1 MPHPSRAF
9 AEWVGNLQSPSR
21 HIPANSRRRKAAL
34 TRPPKVV
41 CSRHLN
47 WNLLNRRHVC
57 GASPGTEIPLAET
70 NPNTIYDVAILGG
83 GPAGYTAAIRGAEY
97 GLKVALI
104 DASPKLGGTCLH
116 VGCIPTK
123 AMLFNAELWDHLKHA
138 AEYGIAG
145 IGTPTLDWSAVLKRK
160 NAIVTRHVKG
170 LEFLMK
176 KHKIAVISGYG
187 RLTGPARDGVHIVD
201 VTDDGATSQVQAKN
215 IVLATGSQAKLLP
228 GLQVDDRI
236 LTNIEILDIPEPP
249 KSLAII
255 GAGAV
260 GVEFGSIF
268 RSFGTEVSI
277 LEFLPRL
284 VPVEDEDISKELAR
298 VFRKR
303 GIDTNTGAKVEKVER
318 TESGIRISFTDSNG
332 NPQVK
337 EADKVLVAVGRA
349 PQTADIG
356 ADKTGIEI
364 DRGFVKVNETL
375 ETAESGIYAVG
386 DIVAGLPQLAHSGSM
401 SGMIV
406 MAKIAGRPFRP
417 IHRDRIPGCTYT
429 EPQIGSVGL
438 TEAQAKEKGYEV
450 KVGKFPFAGNSKATI
465 VGSHDGFVK
474 IVSDAKYGE
483 ILGVHIIGPQAT
495 EIIAE
500 AVAVMELE
508 GTVEDMMFTVHAHPT
523 LSESML
529 DAYGAVEGMAINA

>member
-1 MPHPSRAF
+1 MA
-9 AEWVGNLQSPSR
+9 
-21 HIPANSRRRKAAL
+21 
-34 TRPPKVV
+34 
-41 CSRHLN
+41 
-47 WNLLNRRHVC
+47 
-57 GASPGTEIPLAET
+57 LAE
-70 NPNTIYDVAILGG
+70 TIYDVAILGG

-123 AMLFNAELWDHLKHA
+123 ALLFNAEIWDHLKNA
-138 AEYGIAG
+138 AEYGITG
-145 IGTPTLDWSAVLKRK
+145 IGTPALDWAAVLKRK

-176 KHKIAVISGYG
+176 KHKIAVIAGFG
-187 RLTGPARDGVHIVD
+187 RLTGAARDGVHTVEVD
-201 VTDDGATSQVQAKN
+201 KSGEKSQVKAKN
-215 IVLATGSQAKLLP
+215 IILAMGSQAKMLP
-228 GLQVDDRI
+228 GMKVDDRV
-236 LTNIEILDIPEPP
+236 LTNIEILDLKTPP

-268 RSFGTEVSI
+268 RSFGAEVTI

-284 VPVEDEDISKELAR
+284 VPVEDEEISKELAR

-303 GIDTNTGAKVEKVER
+303 GIETNTGARVEKVER
-318 TESGIRISFTDSNG
+318 TDKGVKVSFTDANG
-332 NPQVK
+332 KAQVK
-337 EADKVLVAVGRA
+337 EAEKVLVAVGRA
-349 PQTADIG
+349 PQTADVGVQKTRIEMDG
-356 ADKTGIEI
+356 AC
-364 DRGFVKVNETL
+364 VKVNETM
-375 ETAESGIYAVG
+375 ETAEPGVYAIG

-401 SGMIV
+401 SGMVV
-406 MAKIAGRPFRP
+406 MAKIAGRAFRP
-417 IHRDRIPGCTYT
+417 VRRSRIPGCTYT

-438 TEAQAKEKGYEV
+438 TEAQARAQGYEV

-465 VGSHDGFVK
+465 VGGHDGFVK

-495 EIIAE
+495 EMIAE

-508 GTVEDMMFTVHAHPT
+508 GTLEEMMFTVHAHPT
-523 LSESML
+523 LSEAML